1 VAFTKSKKEK
11 LPSYDEFLEA
21 TKGKN
26 YAAIYVFT
34 GQEEYF
40 VDDCTRRIA
49 ADLLT
54 ADTKAFNYDVLYGSK
69 VEAKDVLALASS
81 YPMMSERRVVI
92 VKEFEKL
99 VSGEQSKDLFAAY
112 ISKPLDS
119 TCLVLI
125 SEAPDFRVK
134 PFNELKKRG
143 AVYGFPTLWDNQIPP
158 WINARCRAMGKAI
171 DADACNLLH
180 AYAGNS
186 LLALQNEF
194 EKLFT
199 FIGDR
204 TQVTAED
211 VAAVVGVSKGFT
223 IFELQNALGKRDLSE
238 SLRILQRMLDAGET
252 PVMMIVMLT
261 RYFTALWKIQGL
273 LQNGLAEPSIASE
286 LKMSPFI
293 LKNYLSAAA
302 KFSTHDFERAFAA
315 LLDADLQLK
324 SASPD
329 PYHLME
335 LLMYA
340 LVRSTPVV
348 ESTAA

>member
-1 VAFTKSKKEK
+1 VAFAKSKKEK

-26 YAAIYVFT
+26 YTSIYVFT

-40 VDDCTRRIA
+40 IDDCTRRIV

-54 ADTKAFNYDVLYGSK
+54 TDTKAFNYDVVFGSK
-69 VEAKDVLALASS
+69 VEVKDVLALAAS

-99 VSGEQSKDLFAAY
+99 VSGEQSKELLAAY
-112 ISKPLDS
+112 IAKPLDS

-125 SEAPDFRVK
+125 SEEPDFRVK

-143 AVYGFPTLWDNQIPP
+143 LVYSFPPLWDNQIPP
-158 WINARCRAMGKAI
+158 WINARCRAMGKEI
-171 DADACNLLH
+171 DAEACNLLH
-180 AYAGNS
+180 AYVGNS
-186 LLALQNEF
+186 LLTLQNEF
-194 EKLFT
+194 EKIFT

-204 TQVTAED
+204 KQITMED
-211 VAAVVGVSKGFT
+211 VTAVVGVSKGFT
-223 IFELQNALGKRDLSE
+223 VFELQNAVGKHDLSE
-238 SLRILQRMLDAGET
+238 SLRILQHMLDAGET

-261 RYFTALWKIQGL
+261 RYFTTLWKIQGL
-273 LQNGLAEPSIASE
+273 LHNGISEQSIASE

-293 LKNYLSAAA
+293 LKNYLSAAT
-302 KFSTHDFERAFAA
+302 KFSSHDFELAFAA
-315 LLDADLQLK
+315 LLDADVQLK
-324 SASPD
+324 STSPD

-335 LLMYA
+335 MLIYA
-340 LVRSTPVV
+340 LVRSVPVV
-348 ESTAA
+348 QSDAA

>member
-1 VAFTKSKKEK
+1 MAFTKSKKEK

-26 YAAIYVFT
+26 YTSIYVFT

-40 VDDCTRRIA
+40 IDECTRRIV

-69 VEAKDVLALASS
+69 VEVKDVLALATS

-99 VSGEQSKDLFAAY
+99 VSGEQSKELLAAY
-112 ISKPLDS
+112 IAKPLDS

-125 SEAPDFRVK
+125 SEEPDFRIK

-143 AVYGFPTLWDNQIPP
+143 LVYSFPTLWDNQVPA
-158 WINARCRAMGKAI
+158 WINARCRAMGKSI
-171 DADACNLLH
+171 DAEACNLLH
-180 AYAGNS
+180 AYVGNS

-204 TQVTAED
+204 KQVTAED
-211 VAAVVGVSKGFT
+211 VTAVVGVSKGFT
-223 IFELQNALGKRDLSE
+223 IFELQNAVGKRDLTE
-238 SLRILQRMLDAGET
+238 SLRILQHMLDAGET

-261 RYFTALWKIQGL
+261 RYFTTLWKIQGL
-273 LQNGLAEPSIASE
+273 LQNGMAEQAIASE

-293 LKNYLSAAA
+293 LKNYLSAAT
-302 KFSTHDFERAFAA
+302 KFSTHDFEHAFAA
-315 LLDADLQLK
+315 LLDADIQLK
-324 SASPD
+324 STSPD
-329 PYHLME
+329 SYHLME
-335 LLMYA
+335 MLMYA
-340 LVRSTPVV
+340 LVRTVPVAQ
-348 ESTAA
+348 STAA